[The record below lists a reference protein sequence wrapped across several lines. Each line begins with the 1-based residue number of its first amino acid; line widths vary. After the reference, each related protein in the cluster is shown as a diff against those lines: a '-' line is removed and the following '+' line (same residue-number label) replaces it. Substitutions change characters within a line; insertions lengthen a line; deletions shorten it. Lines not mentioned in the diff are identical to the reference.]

1 MMLLSWLD
9 CFFDGTISTIMRI
22 MMVRD
27 YHDNHGI
34 L

>member
-9 CFFDGTISTIMRI
+9 CFFDGTIMRI